1 VLCVLWRQERER
13 GDKGQ
18 ERERGDKG
26 VDDGVQAAQ
35 REHEQGKAK
44 LEADVAR
51 AKLQLVELEEDKER
65 LRRQFIEFSDTKDLI
80 AASEGLE
87 KRITQLETELN
98 AEVLSLCIS
107 MHACIC
113 IYICV

>member
-1 VLCVLWRQERER
+1 VLWRQERER